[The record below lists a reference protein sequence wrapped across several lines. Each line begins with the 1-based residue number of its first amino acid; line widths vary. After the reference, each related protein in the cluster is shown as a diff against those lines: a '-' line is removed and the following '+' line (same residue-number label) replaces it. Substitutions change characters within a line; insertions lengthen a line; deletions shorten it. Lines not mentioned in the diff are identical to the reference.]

1 MKKVLCLLTLTAVSS
16 LTVFSNTTPKFEA
29 SRNYSYMQ
37 FYLTVTGLQSRTLNG
52 GVFQVNFA
60 LFVTASPVSVM
71 DRV

>member
-1 MKKVLCLLTLTAVSS
+1 
-16 LTVFSNTTPKFEA
+16 
-29 SRNYSYMQ
+29 MQ